1 MMSSKLFAFALVTV
15 AACVGSPPDGGG
27 TTNPGGTTT
36 NPGGGDPNPGGGN
49 PPGNPGGTSMSLA
62 DYLDQTGHK
71 ECDQAFACMAT
82 FPAADGAFA
91 DSWDT
96 SATACYAD
104 AATYYDPTTIQAEI
118 TAGHIVFDGVAA
130 ATCIAGIVQTTD
142 CAGYWANG
150 PDEPAACDTALV
162 GNVADGGAC
171 VVDFDCATITSICDT
186 TTNKCGPDTST

>member
-1 MMSSKLFAFALVTV
+1 MTSNKLFAFALVTV

-36 NPGGGDPNPGGGN
+36 NPGGGMNPGGGDPNPGN
-49 PPGNPGGTSMSLA
+49 PGTSMSLA
-62 DYLDQTGHK
+62 DYLSATGHK
-71 ECDQAFACMAT
+71 ECDQAFACMST

-91 DSWDT
+91 DSWDS

-104 AATYYDPTTIQAEI
+104 AAMYYDPTMIQAEI
-118 TAGHIVFDGVAA
+118 TAGHITFDGVAA

-171 VVDFDCATITSICDT
+171 VIDFDCSNLESICDT